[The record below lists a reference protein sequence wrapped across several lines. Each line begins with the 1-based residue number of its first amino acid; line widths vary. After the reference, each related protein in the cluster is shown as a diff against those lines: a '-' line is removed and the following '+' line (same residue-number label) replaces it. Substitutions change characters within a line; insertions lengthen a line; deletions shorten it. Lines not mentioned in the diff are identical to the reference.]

1 MRLYLAG
8 QQHFGNRGCEAL
20 VRSTVS
26 MLHAQFG
33 SVEVLCPSVS
43 PDLDAKQWPQAK
55 DLGVRFVRS
64 APYPG
69 KLRWWYRAVRGMP
82 PLKSAWIPRSYPLPA
97 DIQSDVKQCDA
108 VIQIGGDNISLD
120 YTPAGLIGNTAF
132 SEMFMS
138 RGIPNVLW
146 AASVGPFSKEPAI
159 ENYMSGF
166 LNRLKLV
173 TIRETIT
180 ADYLRD
186 IGVVDNVRMVAD
198 PAFLL
203 EPEPFDI
210 DGIFPRE
217 QGNGVLGLNLSPLVT
232 QFGPARKNS
241 EGVYSEIIDFVRT
254 VIDRYGFSVLFI
266 PHVDPLDGSLQKS
279 DTGFMA
285 PLVQRLADDRISL
298 APRTL
303 NAAQLKYLIS
313 QCRFFMGA
321 RTHSTIA
328 GFSTGVPTASISYSI
343 KARGLN
349 KDIFDHERFVI
360 PARDLTSAKLQATI
374 DALVEEETGIRA
386 HLASRIPE
394 IRKRSFLSA
403 LHLAESLV

>member
-1 MRLYLAG
+1 
-8 QQHFGNRGCEAL
+8 
-20 VRSTVS
+20 
-26 MLHAQFG
+26 MLNDQFG
-33 SVEVLCPSVS
+33 KVEVLCPSIS
-43 PDLDAKQWPQAK
+43 PDLDAKQWPQAN

-64 APYPG
+64 APYSG
-69 KLRWWYRAVRGMP
+69 KLRWWYRAVRGLP
-82 PLKSAWIPRSYPLPA
+82 LLKSVWIPRSYPLPA
-97 DIQSDVKQCDA
+97 DIQSDVRKCDA
-108 VIQIGGDNISLD
+108 VLQIGGDNISLD

-138 RGIPNVLW
+138 QGIPNILW

-159 ENYMSGF
+159 EHYMSGF

-173 TIRETIT
+173 TIREAIT
-180 ADYLRD
+180 ADYLRG

-198 PAFLL
+198 PAFLMT
-203 EPEPFDI
+203 PEAFDVEEI
-210 DGIFPRE
+210 LPKER
-217 QGNGVLGLNLSPLVT
+217 GNGVLGLNLSPLVT
-232 QFGPARKNS
+232 KFGAAHTSS
-241 EGVYSEIIDFVRT
+241 EDVYSEIVDFVRA
-254 VIDRYGFSVLFI
+254 VSDRYGFSVLFI

-279 DTGFMA
+279 DTAFMT
-285 PLVQRLADDRISL
+285 PLFQRLADMGDRVNL

-349 KDIFDHERFVI
+349 KDVFGHERFVI
-360 PARDLTSAKLQATI
+360 PANNLTSMTLQATI
-374 DALVEEETGIRA
+374 QTLVEEEASIRA
-386 HLASRIPE
+386 HLLNRIPE
-394 IRKRSFLSA
+394 IRKRSVLSA
-403 LHLAESLV
+403 AHLAESLA